1 MLAGRRDVVDAD
13 QRIADEILGI
23 LFTGTGHEL
32 IGLGK
37 PEHRLAWAQEHRE
50 WLWPDLRLDFSEH
63 AYLLPIYQDE
73 HPEIVASKASQMG
86 LSEWA
91 ITDAFWAGDAR
102 GANVLYLLPG
112 TGDVQDFS
120 TARIGLAIEASE
132 YIAGII
138 SPDYADDS
146 YRTQARDR
154 QTLKRIRNRFLYI
167 RHGSVKADGRAPH
180 LKVAQIDMVI
190 YDEYDEMDRR
200 APAIAA
206 KRLGHSHL
214 KWQRWISTPTLP
226 DFGIDAELKASD
238 FRQWHVRCASCGDD
252 QPLLPFVNLIKQ
264 VDGAGRPTKWFHS
277 RGHPEWPFVGCRKCG
292 KPLNRTGEGRWIPT
306 NIGPDRHGY
315 QVSRLLSP
323 RVDLSELIRA
333 GQSYDEEAHRQWVN
347 QDLGMPHQV
356 GTGGYSATLLRGV
369 QQPYAW
375 PANSWRCAMGVDVG
389 SVLHVVVRRFRK
401 DGAGR
406 QMRRAVHVAT
416 VDRFEDLDPLM
427 RRFDVRQCVVD
438 ALPETREALRFAKRF
453 DGKVKLA
460 WYSAGSGAKRDEAA
474 REKPT
479 EEYMLDLDRT
489 RTLDALWSFYRS
501 GDIENSQMLGADNEL
516 HDHLQAMS
524 RVVETDRNGNPVA
537 RWVSARADHYAHAD
551 NYANVALDR
560 LGPPAEGDTAVLIA
574 GDGKGNG
581 RDREESAWR

>member
-1 MLAGRRDVVDAD
+1 MIELSPAAARQLATEVIIEATRRKLQTA
-13 QRIADEILGI
+13 
-23 LFTGTGHEL
+23 
-32 IGLGK
+32 
-37 PEHRLAWAQEHRE
+37 EHISRLDWVRKYRQ
-50 WLWPDLRLDFSEH
+50 WLWPDVRLDFTEH
-63 AYLLPIYQDE
+63 SYLLALYADE
-73 HPEIVASKASQMG
+73 SPEIIISKAAQMG
-86 LSEWA
+86 ASEFALSDAIWA
-91 ITDAFWAGDAR
+91 CDTRA
-102 GANVLYLLPG
+102 ANVLYLLPG
-112 TGDVQDFS
+112 TGDVSDFS
-120 TARIGLAIEASE
+120 TARVGLAIEASP
-132 YIAGII
+132 YIASII
-138 SPDYADDS
+138 RSDFSDEG
-146 YRTQARDR
+146 YRTAARDR
-154 QTLKRIRNRFLYI
+154 QTLKRIRNRFLYL

-180 LKVAQIDMVI
+180 LKVAQVDLVV
-190 YDEYDEMDRR
+190 YDEFDEMDRR
-200 APAIAA
+200 APAIAE

-238 FRQWHVRCASCGDD
+238 FRQWHVRCASCRDD

-264 VDGAGRPTKWFHS
+264 VDGAGRPTRWFHS

-292 KPLNRTGEGRWIPT
+292 KPLDRTGEGRWIPT

-315 QVSRLLSP
+315 HLIRLLSS
-323 RVDLSELIRA
+323 RVDLHELIRA

-347 QDLGMPHQV
+347 QDLGMPHQM
-356 GTGGYSATLLRGV
+356 GTGGYSATLLRSL

-389 SVLHVVVRRFRK
+389 SVLHVVVRRFRQ
-401 DGAGR
+401 DGNGR
-406 QMRRAVHVAT
+406 RARRAVYVGT

-427 RRFDVRQCVVD
+427 QRYDVRQCVVD

-460 WYSAGSGAKRDEAA
+460 WYTGGSGAKRDEAA

-501 GDIENSQMLGADNEL
+501 GDIENSQMLGPENL
-516 HDHLQAMS
+516 MHDHLQAMS
-524 RVVETDRNGNPVA
+524 RVVETDRQGNPVA
-537 RWVSARADHYAHAD
+537 RWVSARADHFAHAD
-551 NYANVALDR
+551 NYCNVALDR
-560 LGPPAEGDTAVLIA
+560 LGPPGEGDTALTVT